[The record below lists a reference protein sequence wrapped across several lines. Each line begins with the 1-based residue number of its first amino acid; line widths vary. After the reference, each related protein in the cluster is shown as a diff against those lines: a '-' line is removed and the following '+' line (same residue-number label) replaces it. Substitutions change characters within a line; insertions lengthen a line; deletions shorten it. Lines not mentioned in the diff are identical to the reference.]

1 MFQIVFSQE
10 LPPTSSLIDHQ
21 EKISRSYKVSA
32 TRSKYVLRYIL
43 GPVKELSGL
52 EVSNIFFSFFLKT
65 RGLKAKKFCL
75 LLYSIALRTI
85 FFHLKNY
92 IY

>member
-32 TRSKYVLRYIL
+32 TRSRSKYVLRYIL

-52 EVSNIFFSFFLKT
+52 EVSNIFFFSFLK
-65 RGLKAKKFCL
+65 
-75 LLYSIALRTI
+75 
-85 FFHLKNY
+85 N
-92 IY
+92 

>member
-32 TRSKYVLRYIL
+32 TRSWSKYVLRYIL

-52 EVSNIFFSFFLKT
+52 EVSNIFFFSFLK
-65 RGLKAKKFCL
+65 
-75 LLYSIALRTI
+75 
-85 FFHLKNY
+85 N
-92 IY
+92 